1 MSYLKADF
9 KGKQLINFL
18 SSLLTIINKSLY
30 KCRANDEKRNDANG
44 LGTVSNAN
52 SLLEGNE

>member
-18 SSLLTIINKSLY
+18 SSLLTIINKSLN
-30 KCRANDEKRNDANG
+30 KCRANDEKRNDANCF
-44 LGTVSNAN
+44 GTVSNAN